1 MWRNQGQQQDDDR
14 EAPLLTSEG
23 VVAVAAPSTS
33 FFASCCPSNPN
44 PLLATSSGGRGSR
57 RLIFIGVPC
66 FLLLT
71 TLLALLG
78 YFVNNGAFSKV
89 SRDVRIV
96 NGTVTEPN
104 TRMVFPVNRPTVG
117 ADGKVERLI
126 GLLLKTRH
134 IPQLE
139 ATLHIFALAIY
150 VDRADARRELVRF
163 KDGVPHPHQDS
174 KQFQQFLNVISTEKI
189 TFTFEYR
196 MVMSPPGTHMHDG
209 WLQDLVSLWQQ
220 YQLPQER
227 IATLKRCF
235 SDWFLN
241 RGFHNKD
248 DIFIEISS
256 RTKQTRAQV
265 NGVPLKS
272 VCTDPMFGRAIIT
285 HEFVENGVLAGDLLP
300 TLWNTEYD
308 DM

>member
-1 MWRNQGQQQDDDR
+1 M
-14 EAPLLTSEG
+14 
-23 VVAVAAPSTS
+23 
-33 FFASCCPSNPN
+33 
-44 PLLATSSGGRGSR
+44 
-57 RLIFIGVPC
+57 
-66 FLLLT
+66 
-71 TLLALLG
+71 
-78 YFVNNGAFSKV
+78 
-89 SRDVRIV
+89 
-96 NGTVTEPN
+96 
-104 TRMVFPVNRPTVG
+104 
-117 ADGKVERLI
+117 
-126 GLLLKTRH
+126 
-134 IPQLE
+134 
-139 ATLHIFALAIY
+139 
-150 VDRADARRELVRF
+150 
-163 KDGVPHPHQDS
+163 
-174 KQFQQFLNVISTEKI
+174 

-220 YQLPQER
+220 YQLPQEE
-227 IATLKRCF
+227 IANLKRCF

-272 VCTDPMFGRAIIT
+272 VCTDPMFGRAVIT